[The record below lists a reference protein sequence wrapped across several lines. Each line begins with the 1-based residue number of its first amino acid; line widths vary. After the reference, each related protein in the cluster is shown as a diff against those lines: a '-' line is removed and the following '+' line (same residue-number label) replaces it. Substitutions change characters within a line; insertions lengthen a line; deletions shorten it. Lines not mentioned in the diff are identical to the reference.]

1 MSGVIA
7 EYRSALPVSADE
19 AFGWHA
25 RPGAFERL
33 TPPWTAVTLE
43 RFDGIRD
50 GQRAVLRLRAGPFFK
65 RWMAEHH
72 DYIEGRQFCD
82 RQVKGPFRAWD
93 HTHRFEPG
101 GPDAS
106 TLVDHIEYALPLG
119 RLGALAGGRAAR
131 TQIDR
136 MFHYRHRITRND
148 LALHRRYNPEH
159 RRLRIAVSGAS
170 GLIGSALVPF
180 LTTGGH
186 DVLRMVRTR
195 TDAEDAIYWNPET
208 GAIEAE
214 KLEGLDAVIHLA
226 GEPVYALRWTEAKK
240 RRILR
245 SRAVGTRLIAE
256 ALARLEHPPRLLL
269 SASAIGYYGDRG
281 ADVLDEAAPPGAG
294 FLAEVCRAWE
304 AAAVPAAG
312 AGIRTALLRI
322 GVVLS
327 PRGGPL
333 GLLLPW
339 FRLGLGGRVGSGAQ
353 YLSWIALDDVLGALY
368 HLLWTDLDGPVNLT
382 APVPVPMRDFT
393 RTLAHVLRRPAAV
406 RVPAPVARAAA
417 GEIADDVLL
426 ASTRAVPARLQQS
439 GYAFLFSD
447 LEAALRHQ
455 LGASIRSGPSPL

>member
-1 MSGVIA
+1 MSRVTA
-7 EYRSALPVSADE
+7 EYRSPLPVSADE
-19 AFGWHA
+19 AFAWHA

-33 TPPWTAVTLE
+33 TPPWTEVTLE
-43 RFDGIRD
+43 RFDSIRD
-50 GQRAVLRLRAGPFFK
+50 GQRAVLRLHAGPFST
-65 RWMAEHH
+65 RWVAEHH
-72 DYIEGRQFCD
+72 GYIEGRQFCD

-93 HTHRFEPG
+93 HTHRFEPD
-101 GPDAS
+101 GPEAS

-119 RLGALAGGRAAR
+119 RLGALAGGRTAR
-131 TQIDR
+131 AEIDR
-136 MFHYRHRITRND
+136 MFGYRHRITQND
-148 LALHRRYNPEH
+148 LALHRHYNPE
-159 RRLRIAVSGAS
+159 RQRLRIAVSGAS

-186 DVLRMVRTR
+186 DVLRLVRTR

-208 GAIEAE
+208 GEIEAE
-214 KLEGLDAVIHLA
+214 KLEGLGAIIHLA

-245 SRAVGTRLIAE
+245 SRAEGTRLLAE
-256 ALARLEHPPRLLL
+256 TLARLKHPPRALL

-281 ADVLDEAAPPGAG
+281 DVVLEEEARPGTG
-294 FLAEVCRAWE
+294 FLADVCRAWE
-304 AAAVPAAG
+304 AAALPAAG
-312 AGIRTALLRI
+312 AGIRTAQLRI
-322 GVVLS
+322 GIVLS

-382 APVPVPMRDFT
+382 APAPVPMRDFT

-406 RVPAPVARAAA
+406 RVPAAAARAAA
-417 GEIADDVLL
+417 GEIADAVLL
-426 ASTRAVPARLQQS
+426 ASTRAIPARLQQS
-439 GYAFLFSD
+439 GYSFLFED
-447 LEAALRHQ
+447 LGAALRHQ
-455 LGASIRSGPSPL
+455 LGASIRS